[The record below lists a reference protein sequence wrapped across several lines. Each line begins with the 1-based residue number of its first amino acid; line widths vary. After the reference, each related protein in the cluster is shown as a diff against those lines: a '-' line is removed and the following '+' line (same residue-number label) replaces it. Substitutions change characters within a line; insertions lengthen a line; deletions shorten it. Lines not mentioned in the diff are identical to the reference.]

1 MEWRELVR
9 QDPHFSWL
17 PEEAFRILDAC
28 FDMHG
33 ETVPAG
39 ETRETGGRIGYLLR
53 GSGTLNGTAAEP
65 GTLFGARRTDREE
78 KEMAPAALTV
88 ATDCDVLWFQFD
100 VVNIVCYQACWFHAR
115 LVQELE
121 RLMP

>member
-1 MEWRELVR
+1 M
-9 QDPHFSWL
+9 P
-17 PEEAFRILDAC
+17 AKILE
-28 FDMHG
+28 G
-33 ETVPAG
+33 KIILYIEVP
-39 ETRETGGRIGYLLR
+39 R
-53 GSGTLNGTAAEP
+53 GAIRNRAASRLKRRASGFGTAAEP

-100 VVNIVCYQACWFHAR
+100 VVNMVCYQACWFHAR